1 MGKKAASWTIDE
13 HILAWISQK
22 LGSKSEYV
30 NRILQQRM
38 DAEQKMNVNRPK
50 VCGECHSIRFI
61 GNKCA
66 HCGVE
71 A

>member
-1 MGKKAASWTIDE
+1 MAKKAASWTIDE

-30 NRILQQRM
+30 NRVLQQRM

-50 VCGECHSIRFI
+50 VCTECMCIQFI